1 MCNDFFKCKLTV
13 SKCPYVF
20 LTCHNCG
27 LINKTSFTA
36 SHNMSQNE
44 KWLLNIQ
51 INSDAY
57 GELLHLSKHHQ
68 SHSRAIHL
76 PEFCVVTKLKSV
88 LPFISSSSFLKK
100 KKKGLCNE
108 SSLTLFEDPHGKNQ
122 VLGLKGCRE
131 ENYS

>member
-1 MCNDFFKCKLTV
+1 ME
-13 SKCPYVF
+13 
-20 LTCHNCG
+20 
-27 LINKTSFTA
+27 SFYICLSIISHTA
-36 SHNMSQNE
+36 
-44 KWLLNIQ
+44 
-51 INSDAY
+51 D
-57 GELLHLSKHHQ
+57 
-68 SHSRAIHL
+68 SRAIHL

-100 KKKGLCNE
+100 KEKKKGLCNE